1 MNIVM
6 ISSTFPYPPTLG
18 GTEIRTFNLLKYLR
32 QRHALTLVTQP
43 YKGIPEADIEALR
56 SWVDELVMFPLPE
69 DEPAQ
74 AGIGNWMAKGGRF
87 LKSIAS
93 ATPPNVLHR
102 YSPQLQAWLDDRV
115 NSGHCDAITCE
126 HSVNTIYVR
135 PQYADRVKSVVNVH
149 SSVYWGTR
157 NFLQMGASENSLRD
171 RLYLSTLYRY
181 EKNYC
186 GQFDRIVVTTP
197 DDRTQLRKLNPNA
210 RIDIIPNGVDLELFP
225 FRTTDPGGHQLI
237 FVGAMHYTHN
247 IDAVRFFVLQ
257 VMPALRERYPDTTF
271 NIVGSRPTE
280 EVVTLGSHP
289 GVVVTGRVPSMV
301 EYLHRSTVCVL
312 PLQTGFGIKNKTL
325 EAMAAGVP
333 VVGSDRALEGLAA
346 DEPGTP
352 PIALR
357 ANTVAEYVEAIGR
370 LFDDASLRMELA
382 KNARSPIES
391 EFTWERSGQDYERVI
406 LGEE

>member
-1 MNIVM
+1 MDIVM
-6 ISSTFPYPPTLG
+6 ISSTFPYPPSLG

-32 QRHALTLVTQP
+32 DRHSVTLVTQP
-43 YKGIPEADIEALR
+43 YKDTPEEDIEALR
-56 SWVDELVMFPLPE
+56 GWVDELVMFPLPE
-69 DEPAQ
+69 DEPKK
-74 AGIGNWMAKGGRF
+74 GGMGNVLAKGGRF
-87 LKSIAS
+87 LKSIAT

-115 NSGHCDAITCE
+115 KSGNCDAITCE

-135 PQYADRVKSVVNVH
+135 PEYGEKYRVKSVVNVH

-157 NFLQMGASENSLRD
+157 NFLKMGASENSLRD

-186 GQFDRIVVTTP
+186 QQFDRIVVTTP
-197 DDRTQLRKLNPNA
+197 DDRDQLLQLNPNA
-210 RIDIIPNGVDLELFP
+210 DIDVIPNGVDLDLFP
-225 FRTTDPGGHQLI
+225 FRTADPGGYQLI

-247 IDAVRFFVLQ
+247 IDAVRFFVIN
-257 VMPALRERYPDTTF
+257 VMPALRERYPEATF

-280 EVVTLGSHP
+280 EVVELGKHP

-301 EYLHRSTVCVL
+301 EYLHRSTICVL

-333 VVGSDRALEGLAA
+333 VVGSDRALEGLSV
-346 DEPGTP
+346 DEPGKP

-357 ANTVAEYVEAIGR
+357 ANTVEEYVEAIGR
-370 LFDDASLRMELA
+370 LFEDSTLRMELA
-382 KNARSPIES
+382 KNARVPIES
-391 EFTWERSGQDYERVI
+391 EFTWERAGARYEGAIV
-406 LGEE
+406 G